1 MPALPAAVGTV
12 LRTATER
19 AVMRRKTTTLRGRAR
34 PGGRSGDAIPTPGN
48 STGTCTQ
55 VQPPPRGTLQVLR
68 GDGTSVGT
76 VIMFHC
82 PTGHQMMGSSLL
94 TCAWKESFAE
104 WSSGT
109 PVCKSMIAHETFGF
123 KVAII
128 ASIVSCAII
137 LLMSM
142 AFLTCCL
149 LKCMNRNEQRRLD
162 RTAQL
167 WLQLRGEDLETV
179 QAAYLGLKGL
189 SNNNGSDSRSQPGQ
203 AHNNHSFTTDL
214 DEDTHELAGMACVME
229 KDLWTTSSPACST
242 WAQVM
247 VHTANPGQ
255 TLPAPRPTVGMPR
268 QPMTHVTK

>member
-19 AVMRRKTTTLRGRAR
+19 AVMRRKATTLRGRAR

-68 GDGTSVGT
+68 GDGTAVGT
-76 VIMFHC
+76 VIAFRC
-82 PTGHQMMGSSLL
+82 PTGHQMVGSSLL
-94 TCAWKESFAE
+94 TCAWKESFAA

-109 PVCKSMIAHETFGF
+109 PVCKSMIVHETFGF

-149 LKCMNRNEQRRLD
+149 LKCVNRNEQRRLD

-203 AHNNHSFTTDL
+203 AHDNHSFTTDL
-214 DEDTHELAGMACVME
+214 EGAQELAGVARGME
-229 KDLWTTSSPACST
+229 KDLWTPSSPACSP

-247 VHTANPGQ
+247 IHTANPGQ

-268 QPMTHVTK
+268 QPMAHIPR